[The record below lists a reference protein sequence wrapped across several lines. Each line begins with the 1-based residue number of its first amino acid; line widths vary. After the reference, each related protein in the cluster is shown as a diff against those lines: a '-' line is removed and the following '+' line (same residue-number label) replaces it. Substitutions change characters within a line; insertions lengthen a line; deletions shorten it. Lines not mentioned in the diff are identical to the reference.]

1 MTYRGREVARDD
13 PKYQPFRSEEIYELS
28 LMCRSAFGNQKG
40 DFELVVDSISGW
52 KKDKEDTTNALG
64 WFANVW
70 AKLCSAWMGLAAW
83 VWAKTSEGK
92 IALHDDEKEPLV

>member
-1 MTYRGREVARDD
+1 M
-13 PKYQPFRSEEIYELS
+13 S

-40 DFELVVDSISGW
+40 DFELVVDDISGW
-52 KKDKEDTTNALG
+52 KKDKKDTTTTLG

-70 AKLCSAWMGLAAW
+70 AKLCSAWTGLAAW
-83 VWAKTSEGK
+83 VRAKTSEGK